1 MLLAA
6 VVVSVAAVL
15 IVVVAAAVVL
25 LLVVVIV
32 VVDIVVVVI
41 FNFLTSEFGK
51 NRPLLF
57 FQSHAKNENWF
68 KFSAFFVFQ
77 RKGKES
83 ERNSV
88 RGGL

>member
-1 MLLAA
+1 MLLLFLLLLLL
-6 VVVSVAAVL
+6 L
-15 IVVVAAAVVL
+15 ILLLAAAVVL

-32 VVDIVVVVI
+32 VVDTVVVVVI

-68 KFSAFFVFQ
+68 KISAFFVFQ

-83 ERNSV
+83 ERDSV